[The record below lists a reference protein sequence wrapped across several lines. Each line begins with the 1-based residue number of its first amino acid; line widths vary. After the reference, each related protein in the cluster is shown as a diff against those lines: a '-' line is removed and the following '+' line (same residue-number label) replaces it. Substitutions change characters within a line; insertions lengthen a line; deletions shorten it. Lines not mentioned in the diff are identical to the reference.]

1 MNSLVSNFFIR
12 ISSLQLIICDM
23 FSIFVSFCIFNIFF
37 TFLVNFVFLLISFY
51 IIGDS
56 DGISY
61 DIKRDRVLNSLK
73 LCLFLSNSE
82 RAGIRTPDN
91 LIKSQVLYHLSYTPL
106 TGVAGLEPAV
116 QESESCAL
124 PLGDTPSM
132 RQLVYIIICF
142 RQLSTLFLNFFKFI
156 FQE

>member
-1 MNSLVSNFFIR
+1 MKMCLVMILVKKVFIF
-12 ISSLQLIICDM
+12 SKTMIICLL
-23 FSIFVSFCIFNIFF
+23 CPLLCGLFF
-37 TFLVNFVFLLISFY
+37 FWKGAKGEL
-51 IIGDS
+51 
-56 DGISY
+56 SY
-61 DIKRDRVLNSLK
+61 KVKKDRVLNDLK